1 MHTRERNRLR
11 KHSERMYVYTS
22 AHRLSTTIKKTKTTV
37 KRTRKVWFIQRK
49 KKSPQKLSLKKIYM
63 TEALKQSS

>member
-49 KKSPQKLSLKKIYM
+49 KKVHRNCP
-63 TEALKQSS
+63 